1 MCFTININI
10 VREEMERRFG
20 ATFAEP
26 RRYEPVYYQNAF
38 NLPEL
43 PVIPMHDREH
53 IHLYRWGLIPSW
65 TWDEEAAARLRTATF
80 NARAETIAEKPAFRE
95 PVKNKRCLVPVRGFY
110 EWQDRNGRKIP
121 WYIYLRDHR
130 PFALAGLFD
139 TWIHPVTGE
148 ENRTFSIITTRAN
161 PMMERIHHPKHRMPA
176 ILPEDA
182 ENAWLDTS
190 LSMKELNELLQPFPD
205 AGMQAHTISGL
216 INRRDADRNVP
227 DIIKPYSWEED
238 RGLFG

>member
-20 ATFAEP
+20 AFFAEP
-26 RRYEPVYYQNAF
+26 RRYEPAYYQNAF
-38 NLPEL
+38 TLPEL
-43 PVIPMHDREH
+43 PVIPMYDPEH
-53 IHLYRWGLIPSW
+53 IHLYRWGLIPFW
-65 TWDEEAAARLRTATF
+65 VRDAQAAARLRTATF
-80 NARAETIAEKPAFRE
+80 NARAETVTEKPAFRE
-95 PVKNKRCLVPVRGFY
+95 PVKKKRCLVPVRGFY

-130 PFALAGLFD
+130 PFALAGISD

-148 ENRTFSIITTRAN
+148 ENHTFSIITTRAN
-161 PMMERIHHPKHRMPA
+161 PMMERIHHPKHRMPV

-182 ENAWLDTS
+182 ENRWLDTS
-190 LSMKELNELLQPFPD
+190 LSVKELHELLQPFPE
-205 AGMQAHTISGL
+205 AGMKAHTISGL

-227 DIIKPYSWEED
+227 EIIRPYSWEES